1 MDKRSVPYPFSGV
14 LFNPEKGR
22 GADTGYILGK
32 PQRHAKWKK
41 PGTKPHRL
49 YDSIYTKHP
58 EEARSQRQS
67 GLLIA
72 RVWGGVNGE
81 CLLTD
86 RVSSGGK
93 EDVLN
98 SSDFCTIL

>member
-1 MDKRSVPYPFSGV
+1 MDTQSIRRINYRTYMDK
-14 LFNPEKGR
+14 
-22 GADTGYILGK
+22 GYVIVIK
-32 PQRHAKWKK
+32 TA
-41 PGTKPHRL
+41 
-49 YDSIYTKHP
+49 YADSIYTKHP

-67 GLLIA
+67 ALLTA

-93 EDVLN
+93 DDALN
-98 SSDFCTIL
+98 